1 MRGETDETRTEAA
14 IGTGAAATET
24 TGGQV
29 ADGKKTGTEIG
40 EEVEGSVM
48 MTEGAGG
55 SQDGVGTLRRG
66 EKGTQQTG
74 RAERRSTTGC
84 RAWPA

>member
-1 MRGETDETRTEAA
+1 MRGETDETKTGAA
-14 IGTGAAATET
+14 IGTGAAATEM

-40 EEVEGSVM
+40 EEGEGSVM

-55 SQDGVGTLRRG
+55 SQDGVGILRRG
-66 EKGTQQTG
+66 ETGTQQTG
-74 RAERRSTTGC
+74 RAERRSTTDC